1 MPGKKGSQDVGNLH
15 PGVSGFSS
23 NLYKDEQ
30 NGNVQNILLDSNF
43 TFKDGVRKVTEA
55 LAKKIPFEKI
65 DIDHLKLN
73 NAQQKD

>member
-1 MPGKKGSQDVGNLH
+1 MTSPRGGSNSIH

-30 NGNVQNILLDSNF
+30 EGNVQNILLDSNF
-43 TFKDGVRKVTEA
+43 VFKDGVRKVTEA

-65 DIDHLKLN
+65 DIDHLKLDN
-73 NAQQKD
+73 SKQKE